1 MGAIADA
8 RETAENAKAF
18 TKDFPKALE
27 IVEMSAISIAISVAC
42 IAAICA
48 IGLLIQLER
57 E

>member
-1 MGAIADA
+1 MGAITDA

-18 TKDFPKALE
+18 SKDFPKTLE
-27 IVEMSAISIAISVAC
+27 IVQMAAISIAIGVAC

-48 IGLLIQLER
+48 IGLLVQLER